1 MKKMKL
7 KNKLMV
13 MALSMVI
20 FVTVVSTMVVLI
32 VINGQNRNVS
42 NDLLKKS
49 FTIISDEISELTEK
63 LTDDS
68 RQLATINDMP
78 SRMKYLTS
86 FNRQYKEEVIGNTY
100 NEVVEDIHYVGTN
113 EDIWKTAYFDSAG
126 DLIAFAVIED
136 EGAVLGYVHRFPR
149 LSFTIASLEPGEEL
163 KADSWKQVD
172 KPPAA
177 ITENFD
183 RDIPRHET
191 IGFEQVDD
199 FLCLTSYVPIM
210 GQIYNQKT
218 EELEAQ
224 QIAFVTATRKLDRT
238 FAGRMSRLTGMKINL
253 FVKDGLSIG
262 DMDNYQALQ
271 AETIDQTKKKWTLA
285 QEEIVLNDIALQNDQ
300 YYQGVLPLYGDSGYV
315 GAIAALYSKDIAR
328 ANIWQMIKLLTLVSL
343 ACIAMIV
350 PITFIFSNLLTRP
363 INRIINALNKNADQ
377 VASASGQISSSSQ
390 SLAEGASEQAS
401 SLEETSS
408 SLEEMASMTR
418 QNADNAQQ
426 ADTLSKE
433 SIDNLKDAN
442 ISMKSLIQ
450 SMQETSAAS
459 SNVAKIIKTIDE
471 IAFQTNLLALNAA
484 VEAARAGE
492 AGAGFAVVAD
502 EVRNLAQRSAEASG
516 NTQELI
522 EDIIRKIEAESHL
535 VQETDNR
542 YRTVALSAQKV
553 TELVGDIS
561 AANSQQAS
569 GIEQVNKA
577 VAEMDKVV
585 QQTAAS
591 AEESASASEQ
601 MSAQA
606 EQMKA
611 VVNKLVKLIE
621 GTDRR
626 AADRQQVGGAKK
638 EGPLH
643 VLMGHSRD
651 SVARGDPVFNETE
664 AQISSSSE

>member
-1 MKKMKL
+1 MKKLKL

-20 FVTVVSTMVVLI
+20 FVMVVSTIVVSMVI
-32 VINGQNRNVS
+32 TTQNRTAS
-42 NDLLKKS
+42 HDLLKKS
-49 FTIISDEISELTEK
+49 FTVISDEVSELERK
-63 LTDDS
+63 LSADS

-78 SRMKYLTS
+78 SRIKYLTS
-86 FNRQYKEEVIGNTY
+86 FNRQYREEVVGTAY
-100 NEVVEDIHYVGTN
+100 KEVVEDIHYVGTN
-113 EDIWKTAYFDSAG
+113 GDIWKTAYYDSAG

-136 EGAVLGYVHRFPR
+136 EGAVLGYVHRFPQ
-149 LSFTIASLEPGEEL
+149 LTFTIASLKPGEQL
-163 KADSWKQVD
+163 TADSWKQAD

-183 RDIPRHET
+183 RAIPRHET

-199 FLCLTSYVPIM
+199 FLCLASYVPIM
-210 GQIYNQKT
+210 GQIYNEKT
-218 EELEAQ
+218 GELEAQ

-238 FAGRMSRLTGMKINL
+238 FASRMSRLTGMKINL
-253 FVKDGLSIG
+253 FVKDGLSVG
-262 DMDNYQALQ
+262 DIDSYQTLQ
-271 AETIDQTKKKWTLA
+271 TEAVDQSKEKWSLA
-285 QEEIVLNDIALQNDQ
+285 QQEILLNDIALQKDA
-300 YYQGVLPLYGDSGYV
+300 YYQGVVPLYGDSGYV
-315 GAIAALYSKDIAR
+315 GAIAALYSKDIAK

-350 PITFIFSNLLTRP
+350 PLTFIFSNLLAKP
-363 INRIINALNKNADQ
+363 INFIIKALNKNADQ
-377 VASASGQISSSSQ
+377 VASASAQVSSSSQ
-390 SLAEGASEQAS
+390 SLAEGASQQAS

-433 SIDNLKDAN
+433 SADNLKDAN
-442 ISMKSLIQ
+442 VSMKSLIQ

-502 EVRNLAQRSAEASG
+502 EVRNLAHRSAEASG

-522 EDIIRKIEAESHL
+522 EDIIRKIEAESNL
-535 VQETDNR
+535 VKETDDR
-542 YRTVALSAQKV
+542 YRRVALSAQKV
-553 TELVGDIS
+553 TELVEEIS
-561 AANSQQAS
+561 SASNQQAS

-577 VAEMDKVV
+577 VAEMDKVI
-585 QQTAAS
+585 QQTAAN

-611 VVNKLVKLIE
+611 VVGELMTLIE
-621 GTDRR
+621 GTARR
-626 AADRQQVGGAKK
+626 ADDRQQVGGAG
-638 EGPLH
+638 ERGPLH
-643 VLMGHSRD
+643 GSMGH
-651 SVARGDPVFNETE
+651 TT
-664 AQISSSSE
+664 

>member
-20 FVTVVSTMVVLI
+20 FVMVVSTMVVSI
-32 VINGQNRNVS
+32 VINIQNRNAS

-49 FTIISDEISELTEK
+49 FTIIADDISEVKEK
-63 LTDDS
+63 LAADS
-68 RQLATINDMP
+68 RQMATINDM
-78 SRMKYLTS
+78 STTIKYITEY
-86 FNRQYKEEVIGNTY
+86 NQGVEEITMNEIYQRIVKDIYNVGMRGN
-100 NEVVEDIHYVGTN
+100 V
-113 EDIWKTAYFDSAG
+113 WKMAFFDFAG
-126 DLIAFAVIED
+126 DLIAFVIIED
-136 EGAVLGYVHRFPR
+136 EGAFLGYAHKRPQLIFKM
-149 LSFTIASLEPGEEL
+149 ASLKSGEEL
-163 KADSWKQVD
+163 KADSWKQID
-172 KPPAA
+172 QLPDEIPQK
-177 ITENFD
+177 FD
-183 RDIPRHET
+183 RAIPRQET
-191 IGFEQVDD
+191 IGFEEVDH
-199 FLCLTSYVPIM
+199 FLCLVSSVPIM
-210 GQIYNQKT
+210 GEVYSEKT
-218 EELEAQ
+218 EELETQ
-224 QIAFVTATRKLDRT
+224 QVAFLTATRKLDNT
-238 FAGRMSRLTGMKINL
+238 FVSRMSRLTGMNINI

-262 DMDNYQALQ
+262 DIDAYQTVQMDA
-271 AETIDQTKKKWTLA
+271 IDQAKEKWSLA
-285 QEEIVLNDIALQNDQ
+285 QQEILLNDITPKGDR
-300 YYQGVLPLYGDSGYV
+300 YYQGVLPLYGDSRYV

-328 ANIWQMIKLLTLVSL
+328 ANTWQMIKLLALVSL

-350 PITFIFSNLLTRP
+350 PITFIFSHLLTRP
-363 INRIINALNKNADQ
+363 INFIIKALNKHADQ

-426 ADTLSKE
+426 ADRLSKE
-433 SIDNLKDAN
+433 SVDNLKDAN
-442 ISMKSLIQ
+442 VSMKSLIQ
-450 SMQETSAAS
+450 SMQETSTAS

-502 EVRNLAQRSAEASG
+502 EVRNLARRSAEASG
-516 NTQELI
+516 NTQGLI
-522 EDIIRKIEAESHL
+522 EDIIHKIEAESTL

-553 TELVGDIS
+553 TELAEEIS
-561 AANSQQAS
+561 VASNQQAS

-585 QQTAAS
+585 QQTAAN

-606 EQMKA
+606 EQMKGI
-611 VVNKLVKLIE
+611 VGNLVAIVE
-621 GTDRR
+621 GGE
-626 AADRQQVGGAKK
+626 AGARKYK
-638 EGPLH
+638 GVKHE
-643 VLMGHSRD
+643 
-651 SVARGDPVFNETE
+651 
-664 AQISSSSE
+664 